1 MLRAQRS
8 EGWGLEGKRSVGT
21 SAAKYLPKYF
31 CYLRWHLSCSM
42 WRTRPTRAR
51 PAPREMHALLQR
63 CSSFWP
69 PTPTPFPCHRAAT
82 NTPANAASIFILIN
96 YKMANVAESSTLMDC
111 LVASLTQESLLSR
124 GCGVVSIETRII

>member
-1 MLRAQRS
+1 MEAGGGAEVSGHKCSQIFAQVFLLFTMAS
-8 EGWGLEGKRSVGT
+8 L
-21 SAAKYLPKYF
+21 F
-31 CYLRWHLSCSM
+31 CSM

-69 PTPTPFPCHRAAT
+69 PAPFPTPFPCHRAAT

-111 LVASLTQESLLSR
+111 LVASLTQESLLCR